1 MNDAAMHEAVLP
13 PAQFETLA
21 FLAFAA
27 TIQGCLPQA
36 ISILDGL
43 AVIDPEWE
51 GLAVGRALALASAGN
66 TALALRS
73 LETDANPGD
82 PIPMNAICKVWLL
95 QAQGQTGAVDAEL
108 RRLARTHHHP
118 ESLRMI
124 NRFFPGRVAL
134 AGSTP

>member
-1 MNDAAMHEAVLP
+1 MNAAVLP

-27 TIQGCLPQA
+27 TIRGSLPQA
-36 ISILDGL
+36 ISIFDGL
-43 AVIDPEWE
+43 AVVAPEWE

-73 LETDANPGD
+73 LDAEANPDD
-82 PIPMNAICKVWLL
+82 PIQMSAICKVWLL

-108 RRLARTHHHP
+108 HRLARIHRHP
-118 ESLRMI
+118 ASLQI
-124 NRFFPGRVAL
+124 IDRFFPGRL
-134 AGSTP
+134 APAGIPQ